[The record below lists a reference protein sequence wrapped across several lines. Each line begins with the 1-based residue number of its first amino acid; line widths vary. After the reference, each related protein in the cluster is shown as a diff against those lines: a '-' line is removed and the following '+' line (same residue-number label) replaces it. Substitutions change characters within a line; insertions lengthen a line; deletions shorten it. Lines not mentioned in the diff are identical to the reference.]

1 MVNLKDSWR
10 ELCDAYLR
18 AFCEKHEY
26 DYDDAYWVGDDPGTI
41 ACVADIFVGMD
52 EMRYDID
59 ADVPEEL
66 FLKWYDYSLEVHEAE
81 MNWRERHKVREFVH
95 INYPSFCKG
104 APLPYSKK
112 QLADLGYSYES
123 AERCIEMMSE
133 VVGTDILVRS
143 RDKILVYARYMVA
156 YYLREFGFSYHE
168 IGNFLNMNH
177 ATIIHGVKMIK
188 EMLSYPQMYQEETKI
203 WQKFLSLQKQ

>member
-1 MVNLKDSWR
+1 MKTMKDSWR
-10 ELCDAYLR
+10 EVCDAYLR

-41 ACVADIFVGMD
+41 ACVADIFVGM
-52 EMRYDID
+52 EEIRYDID
-59 ADVPEEL
+59 NDVPEEM

-81 MNWRERHKVREFVH
+81 MNWRERHKVREFIH

-104 APLPYSKK
+104 APLPYGKK
-112 QLADLGYSYES
+112 QLAALGYSYES
-123 AERCIEMMSE
+123 AERCIEAMSK

-143 RDKILVYARYMVA
+143 RDKILVYARYMVS

-188 EMLSYPQMYQEETKI
+188 EMLSYPQMYQEETEI

>member
-10 ELCDAYLR
+10 EVCDAYLL

-26 DYDDAYWVGDDPGTI
+26 DYDDAYWIGDDPGTI

-81 MNWRERHKVREFVH
+81 MNWRERHKVCEFIH

-104 APLPYSKK
+104 APLPYTEK
-112 QLADLGYSYES
+112 QLIAIGCGEES
-123 AERCIEMMSE
+123 AERCIEAMSK
-133 VVGTDILVRS
+133 VVGTDILVKS
-143 RDKILVYARYMVA
+143 RDRILVYARYMVA
-156 YYLREFGFSYHE
+156 YHLREYGFSYHE
-168 IGNFLNMNH
+168 IGSFLHMDH
-177 ATIIHGVKMIK
+177 STVIHGIKMVN
-188 EMLSYPQMYQEETKI
+188 EMLSYSQMYPEETKI